1 MRDKITHILYA
12 KGSLIMDIYVPD
24 YYESF
29 RCKGSSCKDNCC
41 IGWEIDI
48 DEKSAARYAALP
60 GAFGER
66 LRAAIEPGEPPHFR
80 LDGSGRCAMLRDDD
94 LCEIQR
100 TLGESALCNICRDH
114 PRYRVF
120 LPGRTEIGLGLCC
133 EEAARLLLAQTEKV
147 TLCGAVSEA
156 PPRET
161 VALLLFRQKLLD
173 AAQDRDLPIGGRM
186 RKIIALSGASLP
198 RRTARAWAAFFAS
211 LEPLEPGWT
220 EALAKL
226 AGTVDFAGFHAVSAA
241 WETEYEQLLV
251 YFLLRHL
258 LADEG
263 RALPARAAFAV
274 LSTAMLYALGA
285 AVRTENGALTFGE
298 RVELARLWSANVEY
312 SEENMRAILD
322 ELT

>member
-1 MRDKITHILYA
+1 M
-12 KGSLIMDIYVPD
+12 
-24 YYESF
+24 
-29 RCKGSSCKDNCC
+29 
-41 IGWEIDI
+41 
-48 DEKSAARYAALP
+48 
-60 GAFGER
+60 
-66 LRAAIEPGEPPHFR
+66 RAAVEPGEPPHFR
-80 LDGSGRCAMLRDDD
+80 LDAAGRCAMLREDN
-94 LCEIQR
+94 LCELQR

-133 EEAARLLLAQTEKV
+133 EEAARLLLSQTEKV
-147 TLCGAVSEA
+147 TLRGTVSKA

-161 VALLLFRQKLLD
+161 VELLLFRQKLLD
-173 AAQDRDLPIGGRM
+173 AAQDRRLTLGGRM
-186 RKIIALSGASLP
+186 RKILTLAGASLP

-220 EALAKL
+220 ETLAKL
-226 AGTVDFAGFHAVSAA
+226 AKPVDFAGFHAVSAA

-285 AVRTENGALTFGE
+285 AVRTENGTVSFGE

-312 SEENMRAILD
+312 SEENMRAALD
-322 ELT
+322 VLT

>member
-1 MRDKITHILYA
+1 MTE
-12 KGSLIMDIYVPD
+12 IYPA
-24 YYESF
+24 YYGAF
-29 RCKGSSCKDNCC
+29 RCTAGACRHNCC

-48 DEKSAARYAALP
+48 DETSAARYTALP
-60 GAFGER
+60 GEMGEQV
-66 LRAAIEPGEPPHFR
+66 RAAMEPGEPPHFR
-80 LDGSGRCAMLRDDD
+80 LDGAGRCAMLREDN

-100 TLGESALCNICRDH
+100 ALGEGALCDICRDH

-147 TLCGAVSEA
+147 TLCGTVAEA

-161 VALLLFRQKLLD
+161 VELLLFRQRLLD
-173 AAQDRDLPIGGRM
+173 AAQDRRLSLGGRM
-186 RKIIALSGASLP
+186 KKILSLSGASLP

-211 LEPLEPGWT
+211 LEPLET
-220 EALAKL
+220 EFPEVLSRL
-226 AGTVDFAGFHAVSAA
+226 DGTVDFAGYHAVSAA

-263 RALPARAAFAV
+263 RGLPRRAAFAV

-285 AVRTENGALTFGE
+285 AARTERGALSFAE
-298 RVELARLWSANVEY
+298 RVELARLWSANIEY
-312 SEENMRAILD
+312 SEENMRAVLD

>member
-1 MRDKITHILYA
+1 MTEMYPA
-12 KGSLIMDIYVPD
+12 
-24 YYESF
+24 YYEAF
-29 RCKGSSCKDNCC
+29 RCTAGACRHNCC

-48 DEKSAARYAALP
+48 DGKSAARYAALP

-66 LRAAIEPGEPPHFR
+66 VRAAVEPDDPPHFR
-80 LDGSGRCAMLRDDD
+80 LDAAGRCAMLRDDNLCD
-94 LCEIQR
+94 LQR
-100 TLGESALCNICRDH
+100 TLGESVLCNICRDH
-114 PRYRVF
+114 PRYRVVSARADGDRAGALLRGGGAAAAF
-120 LPGRTEIGLGLCC
+120 PDRKGDASRRGIESAAARDRGAAALPA
-133 EEAARLLLAQTEKV
+133 EAAGRRAGPAAHSRRTDAKMLTLA
-147 TLCGAVSEA
+147 
-156 PPRET
+156 
-161 VALLLFRQKLLD
+161 
-173 AAQDRDLPIGGRM
+173 
-186 RKIIALSGASLP
+186 GASLP

-226 AGTVDFAGFHAVSAA
+226 AGPVDFAGFHAVSAA

-285 AVRTENGALTFGE
+285 AVRTENGALSFGE

-312 SEENMRAILD
+312 SEENMRAALD
-322 ELT
+322 GLT

>member
-1 MRDKITHILYA
+1 MTEMYPA
-12 KGSLIMDIYVPD
+12 
-24 YYESF
+24 YYREF
-29 RCKGSSCKDNCC
+29 RCTAGACHHNCC

-48 DEKSAARYAALP
+48 DGASAARYAAMP
-60 GAFGER
+60 GGIGER
-66 LRAAIEPGEPPHFR
+66 IRAAMEPGEPPHFR
-80 LDGSGRCAMLRDDD
+80 LCGGRRCAMLRGDN

-147 TLCGAVSEA
+147 TLCGAVSKA

-161 VALLLFRQKLLD
+161 VELLLFRQKLLD
-173 AAQDRDLPIGGRM
+173 AAQDRRLTLGGRM
-186 RKIIALSGASLP
+186 QKILALSGASLP

-220 EALAKL
+220 EALSKL
-226 AGTVDFAGFHAVSAA
+226 AGPVDFAGFHAVSTA

-263 RALPARAAFAV
+263 RGMAQRAAFAV

-285 AVRTENGALTFGE
+285 AVRTEKGAVSFAQ

-312 SEENMRAILD
+312 SEENMRAVLR
-322 ELT
+322 EFT

>member
-1 MRDKITHILYA
+1 MTEMYPA
-12 KGSLIMDIYVPD
+12 
-24 YYESF
+24 YYEAF
-29 RCKGSSCKDNCC
+29 RCTAGACRHNCC

-48 DEKSAARYAALP
+48 DKKSAARYAALP

-66 LRAAIEPGEPPHFR
+66 VRAAVEPGEPPHFR
-80 LDGSGRCAMLRDDD
+80 LDAAGRCAMLRDDN
-94 LCEIQR
+94 LCELQR
-100 TLGESALCNICRDH
+100 TLGECALCNICRDH
-114 PRYRVF
+114 PA
-120 LPGRTEIGLGLCC
+120 LPGVSARADGDRLGLCC
-133 EEAARLLLAQTEKV
+133 EEAARLLLSQTEKV
-147 TLCGAVSEA
+147 TLRGAVSKA

-161 VALLLFRQKLLD
+161 VELLLFRQKLLD
-173 AAQDRDLPIGGRM
+173 AAQDRRLTLGGRM
-186 RKIIALSGASLP
+186 RKILTLAGASLP

-220 EALAKL
+220 ETLAKL
-226 AGTVDFAGFHAVSAA
+226 SKPIDFAGFHAVSAA

-285 AVRTENGALTFGE
+285 AVRTENGTVSFGE

-312 SEENMRAILD
+312 SEENMRAALD

>member
-1 MRDKITHILYA
+1 MTE
-12 KGSLIMDIYVPD
+12 IYPA
-24 YYESF
+24 YYEAF
-29 RCKGSSCKDNCC
+29 RCTAGACRHNCC

-66 LRAAIEPGEPPHFR
+66 LRAAVEPGKPPHFR
-80 LDGSGRCAMLRDDD
+80 LDKAGQCAMLRDDN
-94 LCEIQR
+94 LCELQR
-100 TLGESALCNICRDH
+100 TLGESALCHICRDH

-133 EEAARLLLAQTEKV
+133 EEAARLLLAQTERV
-147 TLCGAVSEA
+147 TLRGAVSKA
-156 PPRET
+156 PPRAT
-161 VALLLFRQKLLD
+161 VELLLFRQRLLD
-173 AAQDRDLPIGGRM
+173 TAQDRDLPIGGRM
-186 RKIIALSGASLP
+186 QKILALSGASLP

-211 LEPLEPGWT
+211 LEPLEPGWAD
-220 EALAKL
+220 ALAKL
-226 AGTVDFAGFHAVSAA
+226 ARPVDFAGFHAVSTA

-251 YFLLRHL
+251 YFLLRNL

-263 RALPARAAFAV
+263 HELPPRAAFAV

-285 AVRTENGALTFGE
+285 AVWTEKGAVSFAE

-312 SEENMRAILD
+312 SEENMRAVLG
-322 ELT
+322 EFT

>member
-1 MRDKITHILYA
+1 MTE
-12 KGSLIMDIYVPD
+12 IYPA
-24 YYESF
+24 YYEAF
-29 RCKGSSCKDNCC
+29 RCTAGACRHNCC

-48 DEKSAARYAALP
+48 DATSAARYASQP
-60 GAFGER
+60 GEMGER
-66 LRAAIEPGEPPHFR
+66 IRAAIEPGEPPHFR
-80 LDGSGRCAMLRDDD
+80 LCDAGRCAMLREDN

-100 TLGESALCNICRDH
+100 TLGDGTLCDICRDH

-133 EEAARLLLAQTEKV
+133 EEAARLLLSQTEKA
-147 TLCGAVSEA
+147 TLCGEVSAA

-161 VALLLFRQKLLD
+161 VELLLFRQKLLD
-173 AAQDRDLPIGGRM
+173 AAQNRRLSLGGRM
-186 RKIIALSGASLP
+186 QKILALAGASLP

-211 LEPLEPGWT
+211 LEPLEEEFP
-220 EALAKL
+220 EALSRLDGA
-226 AGTVDFAGFHAVSAA
+226 VDFAGFHAVSAA

-263 RALPARAAFAV
+263 NDMPQRAAFAV

-285 AVRTENGALTFGE
+285 AVRTENGAVSFAE
-298 RVELARLWSANVEY
+298 RVELARLWSANIEYSVEY
-312 SEENMRAILD
+312 MRAALD

>member
-1 MRDKITHILYA
+1 MTEMYPA
-12 KGSLIMDIYVPD
+12 
-24 YYESF
+24 YYEAF
-29 RCKGSSCKDNCC
+29 RCTAGACRHNCC

-48 DEKSAARYAALP
+48 DGNSAERYAALP
-60 GAFGER
+60 GAFGKR
-66 LRAAIEPGEPPHFR
+66 VRAAVEPGEPPHFR
-80 LDGSGRCAMLRDDD
+80 LDAAGRCAMLREDN
-94 LCEIQR
+94 LCELQR

-147 TLCGAVSEA
+147 TLCGEVSAA
-156 PPRET
+156 PPRES
-161 VALLLFRQKLLD
+161 VELLLFRQKLLD
-173 AAQDRDLPIGGRM
+173 AAQDRRLSLGGRM
-186 RKIIALSGASLP
+186 KKILSLSGASLP
-198 RRTARAWAAFFAS
+198 RRTARAWAAFFAA
-211 LEPLEPGWT
+211 LEPLEAEFP
-220 EALAKL
+220 EALSRLDGA
-226 AGTVDFAGFHAVSAA
+226 VDFAGFHAVSAA

-263 RALPARAAFAV
+263 RGLPQRAAFAV

-285 AVRTENGALTFGE
+285 AVRTENGAVSFAE
-298 RVELARLWSANVEY
+298 RVELARLWSANIEY
-312 SEENMRAILD
+312 SEENMRAALD

>member
-1 MRDKITHILYA
+1 MTEMYPA
-12 KGSLIMDIYVPD
+12 
-24 YYESF
+24 YYEAF
-29 RCKGSSCKDNCC
+29 RCTAGACRHNCC

-48 DEKSAARYAALP
+48 DGKSAARYAALP

-66 LRAAIEPGEPPHFR
+66 VRAAVEPGEPPHFR
-80 LDGSGRCAMLRDDD
+80 LDAAGRCAMLREDN
-94 LCEIQR
+94 LCELQR
-100 TLGESALCNICRDH
+100 TLGEGALCNICRDH

-133 EEAARLLLAQTEKV
+133 EEAARLLLSRTEKV
-147 TLCGAVSEA
+147 TLRGAVSKA

-161 VALLLFRQKLLD
+161 VEFLLFRQKLLD
-173 AAQDRDLPIGGRM
+173 AAQDRRLTFGGRM
-186 RKIIALSGASLP
+186 RKILTLAGASLP

-226 AGTVDFAGFHAVSAA
+226 AGPVDFAGFHAVSAA

-263 RALPARAAFAV
+263 RALPVRAAFAV

-285 AVRTENGALTFGE
+285 AVRTENGTVGFGE

-312 SEENMRAILD
+312 SEENMRVALE

>member
-1 MRDKITHILYA
+1 MTEMYPA
-12 KGSLIMDIYVPD
+12 
-24 YYESF
+24 YYEAF
-29 RCKGSSCKDNCC
+29 RCTAGACRHNCC

-48 DEKSAARYAALP
+48 DEKSTARYAALP

-80 LDGSGRCAMLRDDD
+80 LDESGRCAMLRDDN
-94 LCEIQR
+94 LCELQR
-100 TLGESALCNICRDH
+100 TLGESALCHICRDH

-147 TLCGAVSEA
+147 TLRGEVSKA
-156 PPRET
+156 PPRVT
-161 VALLLFRQKLLD
+161 VELLLFRQKLLD
-173 AAQDRDLPIGGRM
+173 AAQDRRLSLGGRM
-186 RKIIALSGASLP
+186 KKILALSGASLP
-198 RRTARAWAAFFAS
+198 RRTARAWAVFFAS
-211 LEPLEPGWT
+211 LEPLEPGWR

-226 AGTVDFAGFHAVSAA
+226 AGPVDFAGFHAVSAA

-258 LADEG
+258 LAGEG
-263 RALPARAAFAV
+263 RGMAQRAAFAV

-285 AVRTENGALTFGE
+285 AVRTESGAVSFAQ
-298 RVELARLWSANVEY
+298 RAELARLWSANVEY
-312 SEENMRAILD
+312 SEENMRSILD
-322 ELT
+322 EFT